1 MFDQGKSTIP
11 PMAVTSGALWFWLAY
26 NSSKASP
33 LNVEAGKVGKYIT
46 AGALCVG
53 IIPYTFAILVSS

>member
-1 MFDQGKSTIP
+1 
-11 PMAVTSGALWFWLAY
+11 MAVTSGALWFWLAY